1 MKVKY
6 TIKSIEF
13 YKEHLNADRIKV
25 EWCSISQ
32 NVDCIMS
39 WIKEL
44 GLTMLK
50 THINHR
56 DNEWTFTLEGCREA
70 HELFQERLFAQGAK
84 VYNISYHKT
93 SRFN

>member
-13 YKEHLNADRIKV
+13 YKKHLDDGRVKV
-25 EWCSISQ
+25 EWCPISN
-32 NVDCIMS
+32 NVDCIMN

-50 THINHR
+50 THINHE
-56 DNEWTFTLEGCREA
+56 DTEWTFALEGCRGA
-70 HELFQERLFAQGAK
+70 HERFQGRLFKEGAK
-84 VYNISYHKT
+84 VYNISYRKT
-93 SRFN
+93 SWLD